1 MTETDR
7 YTVLLPDGGESDPI
21 DLAGLQQWA
30 REGRI
35 QTSTRIRKNGGA
47 AIAAEFMADVAPLLG
62 STARPPAS
70 PNPSASGGAPSGTAP
85 ASTTATAV
93 ALPET
98 FRAWAFIGLAWQLV
112 KPHWL
117 VLGLMLLIMMAVGFV
132 PIIGACAS
140 LVLNGVFMVGVNRA
154 LLGILEGRAPE
165 VDMLFKGFDRFGQA
179 FLAWLVTTI
188 GVALG
193 IVLLIVPGII
203 LSLMWMFT
211 SVILADT
218 PLEFSAAMSRSAE
231 LTRGYRWRLFGLVLS
246 FLVVLLL
253 GLLVCGVGILVAQPV
268 VLMATVLAYRF
279 LQRAHAATTTA

>member
-1 MTETDR
+1 
-7 YTVLLPDGGESDPI
+7 
-21 DLAGLQQWA
+21 
-30 REGRI
+30 
-35 QTSTRIRKNGGA
+35 
-47 AIAAEFMADVAPLLG
+47 
-62 STARPPAS
+62 
-70 PNPSASGGAPSGTAP
+70 
-85 ASTTATAV
+85 
-93 ALPET
+93 
-98 FRAWAFIGLAWQLV
+98 
-112 KPHWL
+112 
-117 VLGLMLLIMMAVGFV
+117 
-132 PIIGACAS
+132 
-140 LVLNGVFMVGVNRA
+140 MVGVNRA